1 MPKHEPREHEAKPV
15 LTELTKVQ
23 ELVYELK
30 IEQLMCKDV
39 ITVSPDLSMYALKE
53 LLRVKHISGVPVVHK
68 GKMLGMISLENLIG
82 ALERGELSATVG
94 EEMTTNVR
102 VLHADD
108 SVVSAVNLFARLG
121 YGRFPVLDGDGELV
135 GILTKG
141 DIVRGLLRQMEAQ
154 WQTEEIKRYRAS
166 HIFQDIESDQTAL
179 LLRYTIKAQDF
190 VRGGEASSKIKRAL
204 ERLGASPTVI
214 RRIAVA
220 AYEAETNI
228 MIHSV
233 GGELIAEL
241 RPQRI
246 KITAVDSG
254 PGIADVA
261 RALEAGY
268 STAPDWIRELGFGA
282 GMGLVNIKR
291 YADEMV
297 LNSELGVGTR
307 LEMYF
312 DLGRQMRAGAAEP
325 KGAK

>member
-1 MPKHEPREHEAKPV
+1 MPKHEPREHEVKPV

-30 IEQLMCKDV
+30 IEQLMCKDI
-39 ITVSPDLSMYALKE
+39 ITVSPDLSMYELKE
-53 LLRVKHISGVPVVHK
+53 LLRVKRISGVPVVHK

-94 EEMTTNVR
+94 EKMTANVR
-102 VLHADD
+102 TVHTDD

-121 YGRFPVLDGDGELV
+121 YGSFPVLDGDGELV

-141 DIVRGLLRQMEAQ
+141 DIVRGLLRQMEVQ

-204 ERLGASPTVI
+204 ERLGASPTVV
-214 RRIAVA
+214 RRVAVA

-268 STAPDWIRELGFGA
+268 STAPEWIRELGFGA

-291 YADEMV
+291 CADEMV

-312 DLGRQMRAGAAEP
+312 DLGRQMRTSAPGP
-325 KGAK
+325 